1 MFGFGNK
8 SRRRGR
14 GRNQSGVFG
23 GNNLRNA
30 ALAGAGLMAFRWFRN
45 RNRGAGSSAG
55 MGGTAGSG
63 NFGSTAGGSAGGTF

>member
-14 GRNQSGVFG
+14 NSGGVFG

-30 ALAGAGLMAFRWFRN
+30 ALAGAGIMAIRWLRN
-45 RNRGAGSSAG
+45 RRAAGSSG
-55 MGGTAGSG
+55 MSGTAGTG
-63 NFGSTAGGSAGGTF
+63 GFGGSSSSSSGGTF